1 MENKERGV
9 IEEEKRAIDSQI
21 ADIDEQLEQLS
32 RRENWNSRP
41 PEHGKTVALVNGF
54 EAFEAFAALDSS
66 KLKKFPASC
75 LPPILEDY
83 SNQIEESLQVVNQ
96 MIGPALLGV
105 VSICIRGEYDI
116 SPKTDWT
123 ESINLYM
130 LVINNPSEKKS
141 PVLKE
146 ILRPVY
152 MYVDKENK
160 NKSPRIIAEK
170 LRKNILSKQIEN
182 ALRTISTKAS
192 KASKGTKGASELV
205 TEDKILDIQTELA
218 DLEENGEK
226 PLTVLADDFTTEALV
241 KLLHENDEK
250 IAVAS
255 AEGGIFG
262 MMAGRYSTQPNID
275 IFLKGFSGEP
285 YVSHRVSG
293 RTETLKKPL
302 IALLLMVQ
310 PIIATEAFNN
320 REFRERGLLA
330 RFLYSKAGT
339 RIGKRAY
346 RTKAIDPKVRQAW
359 DDLITD
365 LLKMSEWDHPKT
377 IYLSDEADQLGE
389 EFFNEIEANLY
400 DTYEDMSDWIGKF
413 FGQTMRIA
421 GVLHVIENRMNAANV
436 KVSAETMKNAIE
448 IGRYFLDHAIYVF
461 LYSGLYDPQEVKDAK
476 YILKRMESTGAEQF
490 SKRDLYQL
498 CRRKTGFE
506 TADSEAFVK
515 GLEELRKRGYIKKER
530 IATGGRPTESVI
542 LNPEYLEY
550 RKEKANE

>member
-205 TEDKILDIQTELA
+205 TEDKILDMQ
-218 DLEENGEK
+218 
-226 PLTVLADDFTTEALV
+226 TVLADDFTTEALV

>member
-160 NKSPRIIAEK
+160 DRSPRIIAEK
-170 LRKNILSKQIEN
+170 LRRNILSKQIEN
-182 ALRTISTKAS
+182 ALRTISTKGAKGA
-192 KASKGTKGASELV
+192 KAPKGASELV
-205 TEDKILDIQTELA
+205 TEDKILDMQTELA

-400 DTYEDMSDWIGKF
+400 DTYEDI
-413 FGQTMRIA
+413 
-421 GVLHVIENRMNAANV
+421 
-436 KVSAETMKNAIE
+436 
-448 IGRYFLDHAIYVF
+448 RY
-461 LYSGLYDPQEVKDAK
+461 E
-476 YILKRMESTGAEQF
+476 
-490 SKRDLYQL
+490 
-498 CRRKTGFE
+498 
-506 TADSEAFVK
+506 
-515 GLEELRKRGYIKKER
+515 
-530 IATGGRPTESVI
+530 
-542 LNPEYLEY
+542 
-550 RKEKANE
+550 